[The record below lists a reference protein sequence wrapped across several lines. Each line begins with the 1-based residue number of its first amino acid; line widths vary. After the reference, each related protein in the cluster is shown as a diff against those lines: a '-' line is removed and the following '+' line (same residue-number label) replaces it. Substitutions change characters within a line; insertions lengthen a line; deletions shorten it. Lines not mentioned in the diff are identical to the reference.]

1 MVDHT
6 WVVNYL
12 RRTPLDKVVG
22 YIWGELKDGC
32 IYAFTGAKLSKIL
45 GEYTET
51 KWVSDEKW
59 TQPSRSSLLYGDG
72 GDGGNGDD
80 DIDLWQ
86 LMQRPEA

>member
-32 IYAFTGAKLSKIL
+32 IYAFTGAKLTKIL

-72 GDGGNGDD
+72 GNGDG

-86 LMQRPEA
+86 LWQRPEA

>member
-1 MVDHT
+1 M
-6 WVVNYL
+6 VNYL

-45 GEYTET
+45 GDYTET
-51 KWVSDEKW
+51 KWVSDEKL
-59 TQPSRSSLLYGDG
+59 TQPSRSSLRYGG
-72 GDGGNGDD
+72 GYGDGGNGDG